1 MAVLATPTPATV
13 LAITG
18 CLIAGVPVVPVPAD
32 VGAAERRHILT
43 DSGAQAWLG
52 EKPEE
57 TDDLPHI
64 PVRLHAR
71 SWHRYAEPPPDATA
85 LIIYTSG
92 TTGPPKGVVVSR
104 RAIAADIDL
113 LAEAWQW
120 TPDDTLV
127 HGLPLY
133 HVHGLVLGLLGSLRI
148 GNRFV
153 HTGKPAPEAYAAAG
167 GSMYFGVPTV
177 WSRVVDDGDAARA
190 LASARL
196 LVSGSAPLPVPV
208 FDGLARLTGHQ
219 PVERYGSTESLITL
233 STRADGERR
242 PGSVGLPLTGVQTR
256 LVDEDGATV
265 PHDGESI
272 GRLQIQSPTMF
283 DGYLNRPEAT
293 ADAFDADGW
302 YRTGD
307 VAVIDG
313 AGMHRI
319 VGRESVDLIKTGGFR
334 VGAGEIETTLLGHP
348 GVAEVAVIGAPDD
361 DLGQRIVAF
370 VVGDAEPQALIDF
383 VAQQLSAH
391 KRPREV
397 RLVESLPRNAM
408 GKVLKKELTDGS
420 DVRRNLHRRPR
431 RRTLGAWWSK
441 VLGWPWDIDDDGD
454 VVLHAP
460 PGAGPNGCS
469 SPCPTTKSSRTA
481 SISTSVPTTSK
492 RRWIASSGL
501 EPGMSTSVRAS
512 RAGWCWPTRRAT
524 SSAFSPPTTDPAAAN
539 CVFARRHAAIAC
551 IAHARARDPVL
562 VESCDCADWDT
573 IAASGRVTDLI
584 TDLRPLA
591 VAAAALVA
599 AGCAAPV
606 QIEPVSTTAPTS
618 RSGPALYRSG
628 GHRLQRRMD
637 PRWPDAEP
645 VRCLESCVGST
656 RSVVAQRHSGR
667 GPRGGSGGRRPEDHV
682 GVAVKGIPAAPVR

>member
-1 MAVLATPTPATV
+1 LASLNPATVAAGIDIGDAVRIGGAVLSRSDLVGAATSVAERVAAADRVAVLATPTPATV

-52 EKPEE
+52 DKPVE

-153 HTGKPAPEAYAAAG
+153 HTGKPTPEAYAAAA

-208 FDGLARLTGHQ
+208 FDGLTRLAGHQ
-219 PVERYGSTESLITL
+219 PVERYGSTESLITM

-256 LVDEDGATV
+256 LVDDDGATV
-265 PHDGESI
+265 PHDDESI
-272 GRLQIQSPTMF
+272 GRLQVQSPTMF

-334 VGAGEIETTLLGHP
+334 VGAGEIETALLGHP

-397 RLVESLPRNAM
+397 RLVDSLPRNAM
-408 GKVLKKELTDGS
+408 GKVLKKELT
-420 DVRRNLHRRPR
+420 
-431 RRTLGAWWSK
+431 
-441 VLGWPWDIDDDGD
+441 GWP
-454 VVLHAP
+454 
-460 PGAGPNGCS
+460 
-469 SPCPTTKSSRTA
+469 
-481 SISTSVPTTSK
+481 
-492 RRWIASSGL
+492 
-501 EPGMSTSVRAS
+501 
-512 RAGWCWPTRRAT
+512 
-524 SSAFSPPTTDPAAAN
+524 
-539 CVFARRHAAIAC
+539 
-551 IAHARARDPVL
+551 
-562 VESCDCADWDT
+562 
-573 IAASGRVTDLI
+573 
-584 TDLRPLA
+584 
-591 VAAAALVA
+591 
-599 AGCAAPV
+599 
-606 QIEPVSTTAPTS
+606 
-618 RSGPALYRSG
+618 
-628 GHRLQRRMD
+628 
-637 PRWPDAEP
+637 
-645 VRCLESCVGST
+645 
-656 RSVVAQRHSGR
+656 
-667 GPRGGSGGRRPEDHV
+667 EDE
-682 GVAVKGIPAAPVR
+682 RE